1 MFIRGVLKIYKMY
14 NKNDQSSIIKIDSIL
29 WLFWEKRCGGASPP
43 IYIFCLQ
50 KKGELR
56 VWSVYGCV
64 CVGRGGNFQINYQ
77 NSYY

>member
-1 MFIRGVLKIYKMY
+1 MFIGGVLKIYKMY
-14 NKNDQSSIIKIDSIL
+14 NTNDLDSIL

-56 VWSVYGCV
+56 VWSVCGCV
-64 CVGRGGNFQINYQ
+64 CVCGGGGG
-77 NSYY
+77 